1 MSESVIRVDGLKK
14 SFDGPPVLD
23 GVSFEV
29 RRGETFALLG
39 RNGAGKT
46 TTIRILLGLLK
57 PDAGTVE
64 VAGCDPQA
72 RPLDVRSRVGYL
84 AEDQAMYEWMTPVE
98 LCRFLQPFY
107 PTWDEKLASE
117 LLERFELPRQQRI
130 EHLSKGQTVKLGLA
144 VALAYRPE
152 IAILD
157 DPALGLDP
165 IARKEFNRDLIDW
178 LQAEG
183 RTVIYSSHLLDE
195 VETVAD
201 RVAILDAGRIVRL
214 EQTEVLRERVQR
226 VMLPIE
232 KARLLP
238 APEGL
243 LDVRQHAGHIEVVV
257 DGIDA
262 LLRDLTQAGVES
274 EPAELTL
281 DEIFAAFVI
290 GRTDGWPEAP
300 APVTAS

>member
-1 MSESVIRVDGLKK
+1 MSESVIRVDGLRK
-14 SFDGPPVLD
+14 SFGGPPVLD

-29 RRGETFALLG
+29 RKGETFALLG

-57 PDAGTVE
+57 PDRGSVE
-64 VAGCDPQA
+64 VAGSDPQVH
-72 RPLDVRSRVGYL
+72 PLAVRSRVGYL

-107 PTWDEKLASE
+107 PTWDAGLTDKL
-117 LLERFELPRQQRI
+117 LDRFELPRQTRI

-214 EQTEVLRERVQR
+214 EQTDVLRERVQR
-226 VMLPIE
+226 IVLPIE
-232 KARLLP
+232 TARLLP
-238 APEGL
+238 RPDGL
-243 LDVRQHAGHIEVVV
+243 LDLRQHADHVEVVV

-262 LLRDLTQAGVES
+262 FLRDLAQVGIEG

-290 GRTDGWPEAP
+290 GRPKGWPEA
-300 APVTAS
+300 ASPVIAR